1 MSSFLQPHRRKR
13 IRLFARRIAQSAL
26 LLAALCLVSAGF
38 AGEGKPLKVLAS
50 FYPMYVMALNVV
62 GDTPGVTVE
71 CMTEPI
77 TGCLHDYQLT
87 PSNLKTLAGADI
99 FIANGAGMETFI
111 EKALQQSPHLHV
123 IVASKGIPLAFG
135 NNPHVWVSL
144 GGAMEE
150 TRNIAKGLAAA
161 DPAHAAAYEANAA
174 RYVARLDALR
184 REMHAVLDG
193 LKHREIITFHEAF
206 PYFASEFHLE
216 IVGVVE
222 REPGSEPSA
231 GELAHTIQL
240 VRKSHVKA
248 LFVEPQY
255 PAKSAEIIQRET
267 GVPVSILD
275 PAVTGPKEPAQAR
288 DSYLRA
294 MESNLKTLAKALRD

>member
-1 MSSFLQPHRRKR
+1 MPM
-13 IRLFARRIAQSAL
+13 RLFLRAF
-26 LLAALCLVSAGF
+26 LLAALCIAQVGF

-50 FYPMYVMALNVV
+50 FYPMYVMTLNVV
-62 GDTPGVTVE
+62 GDTPGVSVE

-87 PSNLKTLAGADI
+87 PSNLKTLAGADV

-111 EKALQQSPHLHV
+111 EKALKQAPRLKV
-123 IVASKGIPLAFG
+123 IEASQGMKLAFG
-135 NNPHVWVSL
+135 DNPHVWVSI
-144 GGAMEE
+144 GGAIEE

-161 DPAHAAAYEANAA
+161 NPAHAAAYEANAS
-174 RYVARLDALR
+174 RYVARLEALR
-184 REMHAVLDG
+184 QKMHAALAGIKNRD
-193 LKHREIITFHEAF
+193 IITFHEAF
-206 PYFASEFHLE
+206 PYFASEFSLK

-240 VRKSHVKA
+240 VRKSKVKA
-248 LFVEPQY
+248 LFAEPQY
-255 PAKSAEIIQRET
+255 PAKSAAVIQRET

-275 PAVTGPKEPAQAR
+275 PAVTGTLEPAKAR
-288 DSYLRA
+288 DSYIDA
-294 MESNLKTLAKALRD
+294 MEANCKALTKALQD